1 MRRYLPAAKF
11 ICAAATLLA
20 VVLWL
25 AAAVAADSAQC
36 PPGADTGFGSY
47 GTSLWPPSKECL
59 HSGRIV
65 AAVEGIPW
73 ADETILALAIVALST
88 GTAAFVGR
96 RRRPRPPLLAE

>member
-11 ICAAATLLA
+11 ICAAATVLA

-36 PPGADTGFGSY
+36 PPGADIGLGSY
-47 GTSLWPPSKECL
+47 GTSPWPPSKECL

-65 AAVEGIPW
+65 ATVEGIPW
-73 ADETILALAIVALST
+73 ADEAIIALAIVGLGT
-88 GTAAFVGR
+88 GTVAVVGR
-96 RRRPRPPLLAE
+96 RRRPRPPRLA